1 MNFFQVHTTK
11 KRVVLGALLT
21 GLIAFVGSSSWYF
34 YTKET
39 LPIYTYSKQRDYQD
53 IVDLFELERFWL
65 TTTTDYSP
73 LYMLDF
79 MAPHKGAFYRGK
91 LHVQVARPDNIFAG
105 FTAFYMHDTKTGMI
119 LFLATRPELRGKGYG
134 KMLIVS
140 AIKELKKMGAK
151 KVNLVTRTTNLP
163 AQRVYVS
170 LGFDEIT
177 RDEQGFVYYE
187 YTK

>member
-1 MNFFQVHTTK
+1 MNFFQPQTTK
-11 KRVVLGALLT
+11 KRVVLGALFSLC
-21 GLIAFVGSSSWYF
+21 IAAAGSF
-34 YTKET
+34 YYYSHKIA
-39 LPIYTYSKQRDYQD
+39 LPIYTYNKQRDYKD

-73 LYMLDF
+73 HYMLDF

-91 LHVQVARPDNIFAG
+91 LHVHVARPDNVFAG

-134 KMLIVS
+134 KMLIIS